1 MYYFVFDLDAT
12 LAELDSVYYFL
23 MTLRIKNFAPQKT
36 NADYVEVLGKL
47 DSAYDTFV
55 EKVLEAEQS
64 TFPLGILRPGIL
76 QVMSELDKLRR
87 NGRLRGVIIYSN
99 NGRMENL
106 EFVRD
111 LIALSLGRPRDELIT
126 DLIHWGHP
134 MRAGEL
140 TGGVGAADK
149 TWGVLKSII
158 DAQHPPQ
165 NRATSDFIP
174 ENVYF
179 FDDFTSPIRNMYGR
193 PTSKVA
199 VHKIKAQLGANYN
212 LVTPYTYNASA
223 NRIGS
228 IYGASL
234 VPIANADDMAKFVV
248 LTKLILN
255 EVPGM
260 ANGLAPTEKIQLI
273 IKYIIKHSPK
283 ADNGFDKMMAAIEKV
298 SADAPPPAANGSSGG
313 KRVTRKARPATSK
326 TRAKKKLKWRP

>member
-1 MYYFVFDLDAT
+1 
-12 LAELDSVYYFL
+12 
-23 MTLRIKNFAPQKT
+23 
-36 NADYVEVLGKL
+36 
-47 DSAYDTFV
+47 
-55 EKVLEAEQS
+55 
-64 TFPLGILRPGIL
+64 
-76 QVMSELDKLRR
+76 
-87 NGRLRGVIIYSN
+87 
-99 NGRMENL
+99 MENL

-111 LIALSLGRPRDELIT
+111 LSALSLGQPKDELIT

-165 NRATSDFIP
+165 NGATSDFIP

-228 IYGASL
+228 IYSTSL
-234 VPIANADDMAKFVV
+234 VPITNADDMAKFVV
-248 LTKLILN
+248 LTQSILN

-260 ANGLAPTEKIQLI
+260 ANSLAPTEKIELI

-298 SADAPPPAANGSSGG
+298 SAAGPPPAAAANGSAGG
-313 KRVTRKARPATSK
+313 KRITRRRCPRNSK
-326 TRAKKKLKWRP
+326 TQAKKKLKWRP